1 MPTAKVDLHT
11 HTTFSDGSLTPV
23 QLVERAEHNGVKYLS
38 VTDHHT
44 EYGAAAAIEAAQGKG
59 VRVLRGVEV
68 DVRIFGIE
76 HHLLVYRQSEKG
88 EFGEDFRSYLKRI
101 RDFRSRY
108 WKSVA
113 QRFPEPVARRLEE
126 KIDNDNSLNY
136 GVGRYTLSRVLVESG
151 TAENDIAARTQINRA
166 KEDLKGRT
174 GDRADYPDGF
184 AQPYVEAIRAAK
196 ADGNVAV
203 LAHPNRKAR
212 PPGGN
217 LSDVLNSAK
226 EAGIDGIEVYYP
238 YGGENADRGILDAGQ
253 FALTHGLL
261 ITVGSDFHGEVIPS
275 RLEAVGIRYVDVGSM
290 DAPPDVVN
298 RIIEHFFS
306 EQVA

>member
-1 MPTAKVDLHT
+1 MSTASVDLHT
-11 HTTFSDGSLTPV
+11 HTTFSDGSLTPS
-23 QLVERAEHNGVKYLS
+23 QLVERAEVRGVRYLAAA
-38 VTDHHT
+38 DHHT
-44 EYGAAAAIEAAQGKG
+44 EYGAAAVIKAAEGRG
-59 VRVLRGVEV
+59 VKVLMAVEV

-76 HHLLVYRQSEKG
+76 HHLLVYRRPERG
-88 EFGEDFRSYLKRI
+88 EFGEDFKSYLKRI

-113 QRFPEPVARRLEE
+113 QRFPEPVASRLEE
-126 KIDNDNSLNY
+126 RIENDNNLNY
-136 GVGRYTLSRVLVESG
+136 GVGRYTLSRVLVE
-151 TAENDIAARTQINRA
+151 TRAAEDDISARAQISRA
-166 KEDLKGRT
+166 KEDLKGIT
-174 GDRADYPDGF
+174 GDREDYPEGF
-184 AQPYVEAIRAAK
+184 AQPHTEAIRVAK
-196 ADGNVAV
+196 ADGNIAV

-217 LSDVLNSAK
+217 LADVLNIAK

-238 YGGENADRGILDAGQ
+238 YKDDTDKGILEVGQ
-253 FALTHGLL
+253 FAERHGLL

-298 RIIEHFFS
+298 KLIEHFFA
-306 EQVA
+306 EQAA